1 MADEQQQMET
11 GGPSVA
17 EQEYEAQQAEKRR
30 ADAARMAKARAGI
43 RPKARIVRTKDA
55 VSGAKVKTSHPQ
67 VAIKVDQR
75 VPAEKIQFFTA
86 HDINKEGRIVN
97 CYPVY
102 YNHREV
108 EDLKE
113 EIRMYETKLALPSG
127 FGAMRATYAED
138 AQKLERAKKKLYDL
152 EQVRPDFEKQK
163 DAIAKMTRLAG
174 SVIGDVMPS
183 RDDETRGLADAHEVA
198 RAWTELCIK
207 VPDEVA
213 QVAIQNGKRVSK
225 DGKMNLVELTQI
237 WQMGREALGE
247 TRNAEVLRRR

>member
-1 MADEQQQMET
+1 M
-11 GGPSVA
+11 GS
-17 EQEYEAQQAEKRR
+17 
-30 ADAARMAKARAGI
+30 
-43 RPKARIVRTKDA
+43 
-55 VSGAKVKTSHPQ
+55 
-67 VAIKVDQR
+67 
-75 VPAEKIQFFTA
+75 
-86 HDINKEGRIVN
+86 
-97 CYPVY
+97 
-102 YNHREV
+102 
-108 EDLKE
+108 
-113 EIRMYETKLALPSG
+113 